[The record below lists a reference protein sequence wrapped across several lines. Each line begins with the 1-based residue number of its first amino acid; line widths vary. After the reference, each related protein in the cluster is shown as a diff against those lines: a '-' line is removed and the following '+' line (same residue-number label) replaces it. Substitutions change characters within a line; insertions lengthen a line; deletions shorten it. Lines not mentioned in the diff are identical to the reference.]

1 MEPKKL
7 REKREALGLSQEK
20 LARLLDVS
28 YGTIANWENGKT
40 APSLDRLRA
49 IGRVL
54 EWPLDEMLGFKA

>member
-1 MEPKKL
+1 MDPETL

-40 APSLDRLRA
+40 PPSVGHCQALSKALD
-49 IGRVL
+49 
-54 EWPLDEMLGFKA
+54 WPLSEMLAQK